1 MSESSNIEKLLY
13 EYRLFVF
20 GIAAG
25 LIVSLEISV
34 FWSRLLESGSQ
45 FLNQTLISRNPQATS
60 TSVTTTLFV
69 IGAFVMIVTVPVLG
83 WLARRLLGIPD
94 WAQMYSTEHKEE
106 LDALSARIIR
116 LLEDDFCKG
125 TNLAPPGREHEK
137 NQDVIYVASTS
148 AESLTKLVV
157 TKDTITFFAWRSQK
171 GVALT
176 GRIFEFLRTRV
187 GKDMGAT
194 PTAKNARKRR

>member
-125 TNLAPPGREHEK
+125 TNLAPPGCEHEK

>member
-1 MSESSNIEKLLY
+1 MSESSYIEKLLY

-60 TSVTTTLFV
+60 TSVTTTLFA
-69 IGAFVMIVTVPVLG
+69 IGAFVIVVTVLVLG

-94 WAQMYSTEHKEE
+94 WA
-106 LDALSARIIR
+106 
-116 LLEDDFCKG
+116 
-125 TNLAPPGREHEK
+125 TNVF
-137 NQDVIYVASTS
+137 D
-148 AESLTKLVV
+148 
-157 TKDTITFFAWRSQK
+157 
-171 GVALT
+171 
-176 GRIFEFLRTRV
+176 RT
-187 GKDMGAT
+187 
-194 PTAKNARKRR
+194 